1 VEDPPGGR
9 LSCVVIDQ
17 GAHSICPVN
26 QGKPQHGRV
35 PDNPEGVCELAGDE
49 GEVNGFDS
57 LTDHQV
63 DEEVTEDEND
73 KDDARGTHVDP
84 APLFP
89 VDSALLGADGGPG
102 SLDSYAHCSTTQTHS
117 SDDGE

>member
-1 VEDPPGGR
+1 MENSPGGR

-17 GAHSICPVN
+17 SAHSVGTVD
-26 QGKPQHGRV
+26 QSKPQHSRV

-57 LTDHQV
+57 LADHQV

-89 VDSALLGADGGPG
+89 VDAALLRADGGPG
-102 SLDSYAHCSTTQTHS
+102 SFYRYAHRFTTQTHS
-117 SDDGE
+117 SNDGE